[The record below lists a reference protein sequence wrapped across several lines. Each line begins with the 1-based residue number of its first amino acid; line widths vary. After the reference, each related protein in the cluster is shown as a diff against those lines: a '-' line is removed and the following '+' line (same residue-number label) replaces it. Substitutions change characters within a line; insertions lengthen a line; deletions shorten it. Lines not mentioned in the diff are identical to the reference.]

1 MKSLIKSVTN
11 AKSVMILGYGR
22 EGQSTLRLLDQ
33 CCPNL
38 PLTIADADPL
48 LVQKHPELN
57 HEKLTVITGPGYL
70 DQLNHFDLIIKSPGI
85 SLFKS
90 GAAFNPDRISSQTD
104 LFLRAYASQVAG
116 ITGTKGKSTTS
127 SLLHHIIRTY
137 TSDTL
142 LAGNIGVPL
151 FDLVDKIAPATRIIC
166 ELSSHQLEYITRAPA
181 ISILL
186 NLFQE
191 HLDHYASFR
200 HYQLAKFQIAL
211 KQRFNDAFIYDGSDD
226 NILKLMEDL
235 RLPGSKFPVYTGEFP
250 GDGAGISGNHL
261 VLRNKGAERILL
273 SSEHGCKLA
282 GTHNLRN
289 IISAASAAGMM
300 NIPSAAIAEG
310 VATFTPLEH
319 RIEYAG
325 NFSGKVFYNDSIS
338 TIPEAAMAAV
348 ATLKNVDTLILGGY
362 DRGIDYT
369 GLADFICKSGI
380 KNIILTG
387 PAGERISGLL
397 RQFKKCNPSTF
408 FISEFEPAVEKAVS
422 VTPAGGVCLLSPAAS
437 SYDRFKNFEE
447 RGRLFKELVSRK

>member
-1 MKSLIKSVTN
+1 
-11 AKSVMILGYGR
+11 
-22 EGQSTLRLLDQ
+22 
-33 CCPNL
+33 
-38 PLTIADADPL
+38 
-48 LVQKHPELN
+48 
-57 HEKLTVITGPGYL
+57 
-70 DQLNHFDLIIKSPGI
+70 
-85 SLFKS
+85 
-90 GAAFNPDRISSQTD
+90 
-104 LFLRAYASQVAG
+104 VAG

-151 FDLVDKIAPATRIIC
+151 FDLVDKITPATRIIC

-226 NILKLMEDL
+226 NILKLLEEL

-273 SSEHGCKLA
+273 STEHGCKLA

-338 TIPEAAMAAV
+338 TIPEAVMAAV
-348 ATLKNVDTLILGGY
+348 ATLNNVDTLILGGY

-369 GLADFICKSGI
+369 GLAEFICKSRI

-397 RQFKKCNPSTF
+397 RQFKNCSPSTF
-408 FISEFEPAVEKAVS
+408 FISEFELAVEKAVA

-447 RGRLFKELVSRK
+447 RGRFFKELVSRK

>member
-11 AKSVMILGYGR
+11 GRSVMILGYGR

-57 HEKLTVITGPGYL
+57 NDRLTVITGPGYL
-70 DQLNHFDLIIKSPGI
+70 DQLNHFDLVIKSPGI

-90 GAAFNPDRISSQTD
+90 GAAFDPDRISSQTD

-151 FDLVDKIAPATRIIC
+151 FDLVDKITPATRIIC

-226 NILKLMEDL
+226 NILKLLEEL

-273 SSEHGCKLA
+273 STEHGCKLA

-338 TIPEAAMAAV
+338 TIPEAVMAAV
-348 ATLKNVDTLILGGY
+348 ATLNNVDTLILGGY

-369 GLADFICKSGI
+369 GLAEFICKSRI

-397 RQFKKCNPSTF
+397 RQFKNCSPSTF
-408 FISEFEPAVEKAVS
+408 FISEFELAVEKAVA

-447 RGRLFKELVSRK
+447 RGRFFKELVSRK